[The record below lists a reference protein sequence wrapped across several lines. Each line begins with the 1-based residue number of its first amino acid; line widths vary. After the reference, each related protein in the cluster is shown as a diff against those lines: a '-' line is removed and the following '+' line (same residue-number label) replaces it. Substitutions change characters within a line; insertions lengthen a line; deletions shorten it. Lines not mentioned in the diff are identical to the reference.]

1 MTEIELAKTLSS
13 NIKKYRGKMTQ
24 EALAEKAKVSFQ
36 LINGIEGCRK
46 WVRKKTLSRIAAA
59 LGVEVYQLFI
69 QQDKTPVFI
78 EETPENEKIRT
89 QITEEVLDEVE
100 RSVKKTLEKIRK
112 ATI

>member
-24 EALAEKAKVSFQ
+24 EALAEKANVSFQ

-46 WVRKKTLSRIAAA
+46 WVSKKTLSRIAAA

-89 QITEEVLDEVE
+89 QVTEEVLDEVE